1 MQFGYWNIS
10 FPTLLYRSNV
20 AYLLIYLIKSLA
32 VQPTFLVVW
41 MYILFLLPEYICSF
55 SEKSWNICKSVNRKV
70 CFWKLCIS
78 YPKWKKKS
86 PESYLLSFAILS
98 WISMLTAMNY
108 SVCDS
113 KRYILRKIFH
123 LPNQTM
129 RPLFFLSFI
138 IRPTN
143 KSKHLKTRNCNNNL
157 QFSKSKQNISYS
169 HSYQAMKDV
178 RVSLLWHSSTVLRSA
193 LLVMKPD
200 TWVFEMFST
209 LKQSGSH
216 SVAKDLV
223 R

>member
-32 VQPTFLVVW
+32 VQLFWSFECTFS
-41 MYILFLLPEYICSF
+41 SF
-55 SEKSWNICKSVNRKV
+55 CRNIYAHPLKRAEIYAKV
-70 CFWKLCIS
+70 CIS
-78 YPKWKKKS
+78 YPIWKKKS

-113 KRYILRKIFH
+113 KRFILRQIFH

-129 RPLFFLSFI
+129 LFFLSFI

-143 KSKHLKTRNCNNNL
+143 KSKHLKTGNCNNNL
-157 QFSKSKQNISYS
+157 QFSKSNQNISYS

-178 RVSLLWHSSTVLRSA
+178 RVSLLWHPSTVLRSA

-216 SVAKDLV
+216 SVPKDLV